1 MSNIFIFFRSDG
13 STSKEKCSTFL
24 EKRPRKDPF
33 CPIFRTVRSTSV
45 SAGSAECPTFP
56 PDSPT
61 SAKNRPT
68 SQETVQHFQRL
79 VQHFKIYVQHGKKF
93 VRHRRKNNHH
103 REKNVHHRVKNVHH
117 CSRCPKIIAG
127 WRTSAGRTR
136 CRPRLFAALTARV
149 LFFGTWEWQGMR
161 KIFAGQ
167 NPFRDAPVRAFTGAG
182 AAEGMEGKIA

>member
-13 STSKEKCSTFL
+13 FTSTEKCSTFL

-56 PDSPT
+56 PDGPT

-103 REKNVHHRVKNVHH
+103 REKNGHHRVKNVHH
-117 CSRCPKIIAG
+117 CSRCPKIIAR

-149 LFFGTWEWQGMR
+149 LSFGTWERLRPKSLSGCV
-161 KIFAGQ
+161 
-167 NPFRDAPVRAFTGAG
+167 PGAG